1 MDRNVAIVMVAR
13 VAMSAGRA
21 IAAVVTALYL
31 SDLRYSA
38 TAIGGLFVTVTIVS
52 AVLSTGIGL
61 LADRWGRRPFLI
73 VVPLLTAAAGVAF
86 AETRA
91 RPILFLAASLGS
103 FGRGGGAGAGN
114 VGPYQPAES
123 ALIAESVDPAHRAAA
138 FGRVAFASAV
148 GALVGGLGASVV
160 RHAGPSSPASVMAAY
175 RPAFWIIAV
184 LSTAAG
190 LLALGIREPRVTPR
204 SRADD
209 RATSR
214 WPTRSWSA
222 LWRFGVTNATNGVA
236 IGLFGPFV
244 SYWLYQRYGAS
255 PGAIGLLFAIVNL
268 VSLAPT
274 LAAAGIARRI
284 GTVRAI
290 TAVRAI
296 GGGLLIPMVLAPSYA
311 IAGALYVLRM
321 LVQRVGLPLRQSLTQ
336 DLAHPDERASVA
348 ALSNLP
354 AQATMAGGQALAG
367 YLFDE
372 VSLAAPFELAALIQM
387 VNAVL
392 YGVLFAGRD
401 ERGSGSPG
409 RAPATA
415 SRPSSPDS
423 LPGGSG
429 DP

>member
-1 MDRNVAIVMVAR
+1 MGRNVAIVMVAR
-13 VAMSAGRA
+13 VVMSAGRA

-31 SDLRYSA
+31 ADLGFSG
-38 TAIGGLFVTVTIVS
+38 TAIGALFVAVTMVS

-61 LADRWGRRPFLI
+61 LPDRWGRRPFLI
-73 VVPLLTAAAGVAF
+73 VVPLLTSVAGVAF

-123 ALIAESVDPAHRAAA
+123 ALIAEAVDPAHRATA
-138 FGRVAFASAV
+138 FGRVAFASSL
-148 GALVGGLGASVV
+148 GALVGGLAAAVV
-160 RHAGPSSPASVMAAY
+160 RHAGPSSPAKVMAAY
-175 RPAFWIIAV
+175 RPAFVFVAV
-184 LSTAAG
+184 LSAMAG
-190 LLALGIREPRVTPR
+190 LLALGIRESRPSPR
-204 SRADD
+204 SNAGERPP
-209 RATSR
+209 SR

-244 SYWLYQRYGAS
+244 SYWLYRRYGAS

-268 VSLAPT
+268 VSLVPT
-274 LAAAGIARRI
+274 LAAAGIARRV

-296 GGGLLIPMVLAPSYA
+296 GGALLIPMVLAPSYA
-311 IAGALYVLRM
+311 IAGSLYVLRM

-401 ERGSGSPG
+401 ERGGDG
-409 RAPATA
+409 RARRSGRARA
-415 SRPSSPDS
+415 DAPSPMTESDGPS
-423 LPGGSG
+423 A
-429 DP
+429 